1 MIVLFLSILFFTVGS
16 NDSFGPPSP
25 DLLIYSN
32 DTLYVH
38 LSPFSF
44 FQDSEDD
51 FVIKQGVIEDNYIIN
66 EGDIAYAY
74 TEYTSVWRIIDN
86 KLYLT
91 EIRDSFNGN
100 DYKTADLKRLFKEK
114 YSDGKVFADWISK
127 DVLAPVGFPKL
138 RKGYLGFYEH
148 EKEFKFHKGN
158 VVATIEYNNN
168 GIKVSKFNASHYR
181 ELTDYVY
188 NSINWNDL
196 PELGEEDNVVQARF
210 SSNKNG
216 KVDDIQITDTDDQR
230 FNDEVIRAVK
240 TIPELCVAYSRGELF
255 NLYWGVTIRFNEANK
270 KKYTR

>member
-1 MIVLFLSILFFTVGS
+1 MTVLFLSILFLTIGS
-16 NDSFGPPSP
+16 NDSFSPPPP
-25 DLLIYSN
+25 DLLIHSN

-66 EGDIAYAY
+66 EGDIADAY
-74 TEYTSVWRIIDN
+74 YEYTSVWRIIDN

-127 DVLAPVGFPKL
+127 DVLARVGFPKL
-138 RKGYLGFYEH
+138 RKGYLGFYEQ
-148 EKEFKFHKGN
+148 EIEFNFYEGN
-158 VVATIEYNNN
+158 VVASIEYNNI

-188 NSINWNDL
+188 NSISWNDL
-196 PELGEEDNVVQARF
+196 PELGEEDIVVEVRF
-210 SSNKNG
+210 SSNKKGN
-216 KVDDIQITDTDDQR
+216 VDDIQITDTDDQR
-230 FNDEVIRAVK
+230 FNEEVIRAVK
-240 TIPELCVAYSRGELF
+240 TIPELCVAYSKGELV
-255 NLYWGVTIRFNEANK
+255 NLYFGVIIRFNETNK
-270 KKYTR
+270 KKYAR